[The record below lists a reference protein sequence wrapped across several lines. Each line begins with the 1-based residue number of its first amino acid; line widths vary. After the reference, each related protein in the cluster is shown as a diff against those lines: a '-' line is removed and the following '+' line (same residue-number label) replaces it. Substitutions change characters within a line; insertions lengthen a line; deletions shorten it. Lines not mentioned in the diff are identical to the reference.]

1 MILGTG
7 IDLMDPARMERAA
20 EKSEGR
26 ILDRLFTMGEQ
37 AYCKRRRDQWLS
49 FAARFAAK
57 EAFVKA
63 LGLGIRQ
70 GLAWNEIEVVNNEWG
85 RPDLVLKGK
94 AAEIVNER
102 EISGIHLSLS
112 HQKGM
117 AIASVILEGESL

>member
-94 AAEIVNER
+94 AAEIVDER
-102 EISGIHLSLS
+102 GINSIHLSLS

-117 AIASVILEGESL
+117 AIASVILEGESP